1 MAEAVRKAFSSS
13 ENLLVEAGTGVGKS
27 MAYLVPA
34 ALTAR
39 ANNIAV
45 GVATKTNTLLDQLV
59 YHELPALEKALRL
72 ADPDRPSL
80 TYAPLKGFS
89 HYPCLRKIGHIVEE
103 GAQTKL
109 FGNKEQTQ
117 APSLAALL
125 SFIEQTEYDDM
136 DSLKIDYRVLPRRL
150 ITTTAND
157 CLRRKCPYFGTSC
170 FVHGSRRR
178 GRYRGN
184 QP

>member
-1 MAEAVRKAFSSS
+1 MP
-13 ENLLVEAGTGVGKS
+13 G
-27 MAYLVPA
+27 
-34 ALTAR
+34 
-39 ANNIAV
+39 
-45 GVATKTNTLLDQLV
+45 
-59 YHELPALEKALRL
+59 
-72 ADPDRPSL
+72 
-80 TYAPLKGFS
+80 LKGFS

-157 CLRRKCPYFGTSC
+157 CLRRGVLISVLHAL
-170 FVHGSRRR
+170 VHGSGAGAPRR
-178 GRYRGN
+178 
-184 QP
+184 PISWSPTIVCCSAIS